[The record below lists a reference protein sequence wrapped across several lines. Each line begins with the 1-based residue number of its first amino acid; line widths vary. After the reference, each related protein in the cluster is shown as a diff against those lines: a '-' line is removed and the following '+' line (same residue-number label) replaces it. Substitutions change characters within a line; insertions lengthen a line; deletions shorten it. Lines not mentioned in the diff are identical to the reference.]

1 VDTILTE
8 RHYNSPVPKNQRH
21 PTPEEL
27 DERVKLDLDTE
38 LAIKLVLET
47 GEHPE
52 APESK
57 DR

>member
-1 VDTILTE
+1 
-8 RHYNSPVPKNQRH
+8 
-21 PTPEEL
+21 
-27 DERVKLDLDTE
+27 VKLDLDTE